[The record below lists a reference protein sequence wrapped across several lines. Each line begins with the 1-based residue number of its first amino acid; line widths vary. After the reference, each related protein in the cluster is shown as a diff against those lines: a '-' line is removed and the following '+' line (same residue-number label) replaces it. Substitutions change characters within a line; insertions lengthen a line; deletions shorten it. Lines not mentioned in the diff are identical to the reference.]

1 MDNALLKVDGITV
14 HYGRLAAVREVSI
27 TVNEGEI
34 VCVVGPNGAGKSTT
48 LLTISGVLA
57 PTTGD
62 ILFGGERINA
72 MRPEIVARRGISQVP
87 EGRHVFTTL
96 SVEENLRIGAQMRS
110 DRSEVEKDIK
120 RVQELFPILG
130 ERKRQSAG
138 KLSGGEQQMLVIG
151 RALLTNPKIMTIDE
165 PSLGLAPNIVDR
177 VYEVLTTLREERGMT
192 LLIVEQSSER
202 ALKAADRLYVLR
214 NGQIQIE
221 GNAVELQDGEKVR
234 QAYFGFSDDENQ
246 DDGANF

>member
-1 MDNALLKVDGITV
+1 MVNTLLKVDNITV
-14 HYGRLAAVREVSI
+14 HYSRLAAVRDVSI

-48 LLTISGVLA
+48 LLTISGVLN
-57 PTTGD
+57 PSSGD
-62 ILFGGERINA
+62 IIFNGERING
-72 MRPEIVARRGISQVP
+72 MRPEIVARKGISQVP

-96 SVEENLRIGAQMRS
+96 SVEENLRIGAQMRK
-110 DRSEVEKDIK
+110 DKGDIEKDIK

-130 ERKRQSAG
+130 QRRRQSAG

-151 RALLTNPKIMTIDE
+151 RALLTKPKIMTIDE

-177 VYEVLTTLREERGMT
+177 VYEVLTTLRKERGMT

-221 GNAVELQDGEKVR
+221 GKAKELQDGEKVR
-234 QAYFGFSDDENQ
+234 QAYFGFSEDLENEAEQ
-246 DDGANF
+246 